1 MTKTKWFIKAKDE
14 EHKKEVRAQLV
25 AAAPALKL
33 LRTILLDDMNN
44 KEYNQ
49 RKPDYDSN
57 WALKQADTIGS
68 IRTLREVIDL
78 ITIEEL
84 ND

>member
-1 MTKTKWFIKAKDE
+1 MISKKWYIKDKNKE
-14 EHKKEVRAQLV
+14 EVMAQLV

-33 LRTILLDDMNN
+33 LRTLLLDDLKN

-49 RKPDYDSN
+49 RKPDYDCSN
-57 WALKQADTIGS
+57 WALKQADTIGCV
-68 IRTLREVIDL
+68 RTLREVIDL
-78 ITIEEL
+78 ITIEEN